1 MSTVHCSFCNGKFS
15 TFNFYIQHLAAG
27 KCGEKRKAAMEAD
40 TSRKVKISPSIAQK
54 RKLEE
59 TSSSLSTAAVKKTVT
74 QSANLAPRVVTRAP
88 QQTRVLAPSV
98 TSKNGKARCEFCMKM
113 IKPRGMTQHL
123 NIVHKCSYCD
133 KLVEDVD
140 THVSNTHLTE
150 ACNHC
155 NEKFLDK
162 TRVETHIK
170 EEHLQVCDECEEK
183 FYNKENLDNHIED
196 VHACEYCDICDAKLR
211 KADNSMDDHKDKEHG
226 IKKKVVKEFGGGM
239 MFMMVAE

>member
-1 MSTVHCSFCNGKFS
+1 MSNVHCSFCNGKFS
-15 TFNFYIQHLAAG
+15 TFNFYIQHLTAG
-27 KCGEKRKAAMEAD
+27 KCGEKRQAAMEAD
-40 TSRKVKISPSIAQK
+40 TGRNVKISQSVAQK

-59 TSSSLSTAAVKKTVT
+59 TSSSTSAKKTVT

-88 QQTRVLAPSV
+88 PQPTRVPSPSV
-98 TSKNGKARCEFCMKM
+98 IGKNGKARCEFCMKM

-133 KLVEDVD
+133 KYVEEVD
-140 THVSNTHLTE
+140 SHISSSHLTE
-150 ACNHC
+150 ACKHC
-155 NEKFLDK
+155 DEKFLDK
-162 TRVETHIK
+162 TRVENHIQ
-170 EEHLQVCDECEEK
+170 EEHLKVCEECEDK
-183 FYNKENLDNHIED
+183 FYNQENLDVHIED

-211 KADNSMDDHKDKEHG
+211 KSDNLMDDHKDKEHG

>member
-59 TSSSLSTAAVKKTVT
+59 TSSSISTAAKKTVT